1 MGFGWLWSF
10 CFLEALDL
18 LPKKITS
25 MGVKCHMQMKLVL
38 GDSLIVSLGLP
49 IDFSC
54 VNYVALHLYIHV
66 YAYRYLYVLHV
77 H

>member
-1 MGFGWLWSF
+1 
-10 CFLEALDL
+10 
-18 LPKKITS
+18 
-25 MGVKCHMQMKLVL
+25 MQMKLVL